1 MACDMDKITSG
12 LGPSAARLEIIVER
26 ALELSR
32 ELPKMP
38 VIEQEVVLV
47 ELKQLM
53 EQLSSDAYQ
62 AAAQILASPNRS

>member
-1 MACDMDKITSG
+1 MTCDIAKITSG
-12 LGPSAARLEIIVER
+12 LRPSAARFEVIVER

-32 ELPKMP
+32 ALPNMP
-38 VIEQEVVLV
+38 ASEQEVVLV

-62 AAAQILASPNRS
+62 TAEQILASPTCN